1 LTITLKRS
9 PFAIMALDF
18 DEKSAARQWVWDT
31 LAAEGVA
38 RFPFP
43 PHGRIPNFAGAEAA
57 AVRLFEIEPW
67 KSATAIK
74 VNPDSPQRP
83 VRAEALRRGITV
95 FVPTPRLR
103 GGFKK
108 LDPSRIPPDKFTEAA
123 GLSRGNRWSE
133 EIALADMPRLDAIV
147 CGSVAVT
154 RDGRRCGK
162 GEGYSD
168 LEFAILRELGHP
180 PVPVATTVHDRQ
192 VVGSLPLDPIDQPLS
207 VIATPTDVIRIER
220 PGAAP
225 TGIDWTRLTAE
236 RLEEM
241 PILGELK
248 KLISSNS

>member
-1 LTITLKRS
+1 MMARD
-9 PFAIMALDF
+9 FAD
-18 DEKSAARQWVWDT
+18 KSAARQWVWDR
-31 LAAEGVA
+31 LGAEGVA

-43 PHGRIPNFAGAEAA
+43 PHGRIPNFADAKVAGA
-57 AVRLFEIEPW
+57 RLLDIEPW

-83 VRAEALRRGITV
+83 LRAEALRRGITV

-108 LDPSRIPPDKFTEAA
+108 LDPRRIPPDKIDEAA
-123 GLSRGNRWSE
+123 SLSHGDRWSE
-133 EIALADMPRLDAIV
+133 EIALADLPGVDAIV

-168 LEFAILRELGHP
+168 LEFAIMRELGHP
-180 PVPVATTVHDRQ
+180 PVPVATTVHDLQ
-192 VVGSLPLDPIDQPLS
+192 IVDSLPRDPTDQPLS
-207 VIATPTDVIRIER
+207 VIATPTHAIRISR

-225 TGIDWTRLTAE
+225 TGIDWTRLSAE
-236 RLEEM
+236 DLEEM
-241 PILGELK
+241 PVLAELK
-248 KLISSNS
+248 RMITLNA